1 MDKRESKE
9 AQERRSTK
17 KSRGGITFPEGFS
30 ASGLFSGIKKAG
42 KPDLALLSSEIEC
55 VAAGVFTTNRIKA
68 APVLL
73 SQRRIRAG
81 SANAIVINSG
91 NANACTGESGMQD
104 ALRITEKVSQFLTC
118 NARKVLC
125 ASTGVI
131 GRPLPVDS
139 VLEAIPK
146 LVDKLSPT
154 HHLEC
159 AKAIM
164 TTDTYP
170 KETQGEMRVGD
181 SIIRFG
187 GMAKGVG
194 MIHPQMATMLSFIT
208 TDAEIDKDAL
218 KSALQIAVE
227 RNFHTLSVDG
237 ETSTNDTVMILANG
251 VAGNPKI
258 VKGTNT
264 YDAFVSELDIICQNL
279 RTLLI
284 RDAEGATKYIHIS
297 VQGARSKT
305 DARKIAS
312 SIARSVLVKTAFYG
326 EDVNWGRIMV
336 AIGNAGVPLR
346 EERIDICMGNIAI
359 VHRGTGLGEIQE
371 EKALEV
377 MKGQEIHLSVSLG
390 LGPMTAEYWT
400 TDLSYE
406 YVRIN
411 AGYKGRT

>member
-1 MDKRESKE
+1 MDNIGSSKIKGDR
-9 AQERRSTK
+9 ASK
-17 KSRGGITFPEGFS
+17 KTRGGITFPEGFL
-30 ASGLFSGIKKAG
+30 ASGLFSGIKKTG
-42 KPDLALLSSEIEC
+42 KPDLALISSETEC
-55 VAAGVFTTNRIKA
+55 LAAGLFTTNKIKA

-73 SQRRIRAG
+73 SQRRIRSG
-81 SANAIVINSG
+81 FANAIVINSG
-91 NANACTGESGMQD
+91 NANACTGETGMQD
-104 ALRITEKVSQFLTC
+104 AIRLTEKVSQFLTC

-131 GRPLPVDS
+131 GRPLPIDN
-139 VLEAIPK
+139 VLDAIPK
-146 LVDKLSPT
+146 LVEKLSPY

-164 TTDTYP
+164 TTDTYS
-170 KETQGEMRVGD
+170 KEVHGEIRLGESVV
-181 SIIRFG
+181 RFG

-194 MIHPQMATMLSFIT
+194 MIHPQMATMLVFLT
-208 TDAEIDKDAL
+208 TDAEIEKDAL
-218 KSALQIAVE
+218 KSALQIAVD

-237 ETSTNDTVMILANG
+237 ETSTNDSVIILANG
-251 VAGNPKI
+251 QAGNPKI
-258 VKGTNT
+258 VKGTAA
-264 YDAFVSELDIICQNL
+264 YDAFVSELDMVCQKL

-284 RDAEGATKYIHIS
+284 QDAEGATKYIHIS

-336 AIGNAGVPLR
+336 AIGNAGVPVR
-346 EERIDICMGNIAI
+346 EDRIDICLGDVAL
-359 VHRGTGLGEIQE
+359 VHRGTGLGEAQE

-377 MKGQEIHLSVSLG
+377 MKAKEIYLSVALG

-400 TDLSYE
+400 TDLTYE

>member
-1 MDKRESKE
+1 MNNGPNGIKGGGV
-9 AQERRSTK
+9 AK
-17 KSRGGITFPEGFS
+17 KSRGGITFPEGFL
-30 ASGLFSGIKKAG
+30 ANGLFSGIKKAG
-42 KPDLALLSSEIEC
+42 KPDLALLASETEC
-55 VAAGVFTTNRIKA
+55 LAAGLFTTNRIKA
-68 APVLL
+68 APVIL
-73 SQRRIRAG
+73 SQRRIRTG

-131 GRPLPVDS
+131 GRPLPIES
-139 VLEAIPK
+139 VLDAIPK
-146 LVDKLSPT
+146 LVEKLSPN

-159 AKAIM
+159 ARAIM
-164 TTDTYP
+164 TTDTYV
-170 KETQGEMRVGD
+170 KESQGEIRLGD
-181 SIIRFG
+181 SIVRFG

-194 MIHPQMATMLSFIT
+194 MIHPQMATMLAFMT

-218 KSALQIAVE
+218 KSALQIAVD

-237 ETSTNDTVMILANG
+237 ETSTNDSVIILANG
-251 VAGNPKI
+251 RAGNPRI
-258 VKGTNT
+258 MKGTAA
-264 YDAFVSELDIICQNL
+264 YDEFVSELDAVCQKL

-336 AIGNAGVPLR
+336 AIGNAGVPVR
-346 EERIDICMGNIAI
+346 EDRIDICMGDVAL
-359 VHRGTGLGEIQE
+359 VHRGTGLGETQE
-371 EKALEV
+371 EKAREV

-400 TDLSYE
+400 TDLTYE